1 MKISEAGYCVAFDVR
16 ADARLWRDARLN
28 AGKAGGVAI
37 AKRYS
42 GDVTVT
48 MIYRDATSDY
58 ACRVATPSGFTVV
71 IGGSPRFLE
80 HAVDSREAFD
90 QTARAAIAFADELTG
105 LDVQPVYDEQLTQI
119 EVTGKPPVRKVVAN
133 G

>member
-1 MKISEAGYCVAFDVR
+1 MSA

-42 GDVTVT
+42 GDVSVT
-48 MIYRDATSDY
+48 IIYRDITSDY
-58 ACRVATPSGFTVV
+58 VCRVKSPGGLATVFVGTPAH
-71 IGGSPRFLE
+71 LE
-80 HAVDSREAFD
+80 HAVDCREAFD
-90 QTARAAIAFADELTG
+90 DVARAAIAFAEHDG
-105 LDVQPVYDEQLTQI
+105 LSVQPEYDEQLTRI
-119 EVTGKPPVRKVVAN
+119 EVTGKPPVRKA

>member
-1 MKISEAGYCVAFDVR
+1 MD

-28 AGKAGGVAI
+28 AGKVGGVAV

-42 GDVTVT
+42 GDVAVT

-58 ACRVATPSGFTVV
+58 ACRVATPTEVRIVFVGT
-71 IGGSPRFLE
+71 PAHLE

-90 QTARAAIAFADELTG
+90 DTARAAIAFAEHEG
-105 LDVQPVYDEQLTQI
+105 LSAQPVYDDELTQVQ
-119 EVTGKPPVRKVVAN
+119 VTGKPPVRR
-133 G
+133 